1 MFGLFNG
8 VLSTS
13 SGMGYIPEM
22 EQIISQLERGTLVTK
37 FSWRK
42 KSERKT
48 LAIRRET
55 RELVW
60 SRPVSGPKPT
70 YDGAVNLQEVKEIRI
85 GKASKYF
92 EKWPEESKK
101 IETMKCFVVFYG
113 SEFKLRALSVAGGAW
128 AAL

>member
-55 RELVW
+55 KELVW
-60 SRPVSGPKPT
+60 SRPATGAKPT

-85 GKASKYF
+85 GKTSKYF
-92 EKWPEESKK
+92 DKWLEESKM

-113 SEFKLRALSVAGGAW
+113 SEFKLRALSIAGM
-128 AAL
+128 